1 MILEKLRDLHARIEE
16 ELPPA
21 YHKKQRI
28 RWLLALDEEGRFLNF
43 ERAEAGKKDYIEMVT
58 PYRIRPG
65 TAPKPFLFVDKPSYV
80 LGRPDADTEK
90 AQAQAKER
98 HEAYRKLAEACA
110 LSVAHPALEAFMHFL
125 DEGVAAA
132 RADPAT
138 EAMTPGDLIAPRVG
152 ETFLTDLPEVVA
164 WWQTREDE
172 RAAEDSDFVATC
184 MLCGEM
190 KPIVQ
195 VHPVDVRVG
204 PDAAPLVSANKSAF
218 ESYGLRRSEI
228 APMCQ
233 RCARTYGETLV
244 YLLRS
249 PRHHLSLGGLHW
261 IFWTR
266 EETGFDVMKLFTDPD
281 EEQVRRLLLSAKTG
295 APPETVRPNE
305 FYALAITSNKR
316 MVVRSLLTMTVA
328 EAQRNLAR
336 YFEHQRIVD
345 HRGLAPPLKLL
356 SLAGSLV
363 PIKNGK
369 PDWDKLPPQVQPL
382 LLEHALTGRPLPL
395 SLLHLAALRA
405 RAGEEH
411 VMTRP
416 RAALIKLVLL
426 SQPDLSEER
435 MVHESLTPDH
445 PSPAYQCGR
454 LLAVLDD
461 VQRNAIGP
469 KATLVD
475 RFYGAASATPASVY
489 GVLLRKAQSH
499 LSKLRK
505 DKPGLHHYFE
515 QLLGEIMS
523 RLDAFP
529 RTLTLEEQGLF
540 AIGFYQQKY
549 RAPRTDDGETETAE
563 EAEAPA

>member
-1 MILEKLRDLHARIEE
+1 MILERLRDFHARIAG

-28 RWLLALDEEGRFLNF
+28 RWILALDEEGHFLNF
-43 ERAEAGKKDYIEMVT
+43 ERAATGKKDYVELYT
-58 PYRIRPG
+58 PNRIRPG
-65 TAPKPFLFVDKPSYV
+65 TAPKPLLFVDKPSYV

-90 AQAQAKER
+90 ARVQAKER

-110 LSVAHPALEAFMHFL
+110 LSVGRPELDAFLHFL
-125 DEGVAAA
+125 DEGIEAA

-138 EAMTPGDLIAPRVG
+138 ADMKAGDLIAPRVG

-164 WWQTREDE
+164 WWQAHEDA

-184 MLCGEM
+184 MLCGEV

-233 RCARTYGETLV
+233 RCARIYGEALN

-249 PRHHLSLGGLHW
+249 PRHHLFLGGLHW

-266 EETGFDVMKLFTDPD
+266 EETDFDVMKLFTDPD

-305 FYALAITSNKR
+305 FYALAVTSNKR

-328 EAQRNLAR
+328 EAQQNLAR
-336 YFEHQRIVD
+336 YFEHQRMLD
-345 HRGLAPPLKLL
+345 RHGLSPPLKLL
-356 SLAGSLV
+356 SLAGATERDLKDLS
-363 PIKNGK
+363 
-369 PDWDKLPPQVQPL
+369 PQVVPL

-395 SLLHLAALRA
+395 SLLHLAVQRA
-405 RAGEEH
+405 RAGGEH

-461 VQRNAIGP
+461 IQRSAVSP

-475 RFYGAASATPASVY
+475 RFYGSASATPASVF
-489 GVLLRKAQSH
+489 GVLLRKAQAH
-499 LSKLRK
+499 LGKLRK

-549 RAPRTDDGETETAE
+549 RPRKTDDGEGQVE
-563 EAEAPA
+563 EASETTA